1 MENEEKKEPTKRD
14 LLLQEKRQLEEEIRE
29 YGQRVGESQIWHKR
43 ARIAA
48 IEKELAGENKAARF
62 AQANDKLKS
71 QMPVQ
76 QNQNVDM
83 QQIMQYQQ
91 NGGMAA

>member
-1 MENEEKKEPTKRD
+1 MEGEEKKEPANRD
-14 LLLQEKRQLEEEIRE
+14 KLLREKQQLEDEIRE
-29 YGQRVGESQIWHKR
+29 YGSRVSDAQIWHKR

-48 IEKELAGENKAARF
+48 IDKELAGGDKAKQF

-71 QMPVQ
+71 QMSSQNTADLQRLMQ
-76 QNQNVDM
+76 QN
-83 QQIMQYQQ
+83 

>member
-1 MENEEKKEPTKRD
+1 MEGEEKKEPANRD
-14 LLLQEKRQLEEEIRE
+14 KLLREKQQLEDEIRE
-29 YGQRVGESQIWHKR
+29 YGSRVADAQIWHKR

-48 IEKELAGENKAARF
+48 IDKELAGGEKAKQF

-71 QMPVQ
+71 QMSSQNTADLQRLMQ
-76 QNQNVDM
+76 QN
-83 QQIMQYQQ
+83 

>member
-1 MENEEKKEPTKRD
+1 MEGEEKKESTNRD
-14 LLLQEKRQLEEEIRE
+14 KLLREKQQLEDEIRE
-29 YGQRVGESQIWHKR
+29 YGSRVSDAQIWHKR

-48 IEKELAGENKAARF
+48 IDKELAGDEKAKQF

-71 QMPVQ
+71 QMSSQNTADLQRLMQ
-76 QNQNVDM
+76 QN
-83 QQIMQYQQ
+83 